1 MIGQKD
7 EDKKIN
13 VIKKYMSEKYDIDG
27 IVSMFGMYE
36 SHNKKKHYEFN
47 TSRNFKKSSINSE
60 LHYLLIKFGVS
71 PFFFK
76 DKKSYAVISYR
87 YTFGM
92 NFDVIVDE
100 PFTEDDIKIFDTIP
114 EESHL

>member
-1 MIGQKD
+1 
-7 EDKKIN
+7 
-13 VIKKYMSEKYDIDG
+13 MSEKYDIDG